1 MESGNTNLMNIYGS
15 SKGYKEGNINLIYD
29 NGKKCK
35 EGNMDLMNMYDMG
48 SDYISQKEQI

>member
-1 MESGNTNLMNIYGS
+1 MVVV
-15 SKGYKEGNINLIYD
+15 KGYKEGNINLIYD

-35 EGNMDLMNMYDMG
+35 EGNMDLMNKYDMG

>member
-1 MESGNTNLMNIYGS
+1 MVVV
-15 SKGYKEGNINLIYD
+15 KGYKEGNINLIYD